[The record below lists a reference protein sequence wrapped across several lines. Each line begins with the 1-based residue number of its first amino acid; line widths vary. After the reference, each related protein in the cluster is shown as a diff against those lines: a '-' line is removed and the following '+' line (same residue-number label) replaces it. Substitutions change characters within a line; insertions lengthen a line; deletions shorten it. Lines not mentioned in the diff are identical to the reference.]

1 MDLDGPATVSVLGCL
16 HMLQLLGCVLLLLP
30 SGKNRPLDPD
40 ELEFLDTLAQQEAE
54 QQRRVQS
61 QEQAELEAYR
71 QAVAAAAEAKAAGE
85 AEAEGGDPL
94 AEPSRK
100 DSEAEAGPGPGS
112 SSGGLQAQSAVA
124 GRKPVSSKP
133 VLPVLKP
140 LVKVRP
146 KGAAA
151 DGAEQRDSKRAKL
164 DDAAEQ
170 QPPSVGLGGLLGDYA
185 SDSD

>member
-1 MDLDGPATVSVLGCL
+1 M
-16 HMLQLLGCVLLLLP
+16 
-30 SGKNRPLDPD
+30 DPD
-40 ELEFLDTLAQQEAE
+40 EYEFLDTLAQKEAE

-71 QAVAAAAEAKAAGE
+71 QAVAAAAEAKSAAE

-94 AEPSRK
+94 AEPSRVG
-100 DSEAEAGPGPGS
+100 SEADAGPGPGS
-112 SSGGLQAQSAVA
+112 SSGGLQAQPAAAAAA
-124 GRKPVSSKP
+124 GRKPVSSKGSSKP
-133 VLPVLKP
+133 ALPVLKP

-164 DDAAEQ
+164 GDATEQ